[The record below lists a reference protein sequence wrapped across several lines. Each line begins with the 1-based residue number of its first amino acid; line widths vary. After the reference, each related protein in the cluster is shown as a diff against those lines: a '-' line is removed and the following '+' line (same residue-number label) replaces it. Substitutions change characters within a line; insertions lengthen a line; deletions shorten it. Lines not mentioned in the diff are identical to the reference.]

1 MSTGQGAARLTA
13 QLSAHRVVLIRH
25 AEPEI
30 EPAIP
35 AAEWRLSAA
44 GREAAESLAGSLS
57 EYSFERVTSSPEP
70 KALETAQAIAAKLG
84 GLPVDVQAG
93 FCEHARRSA

>member
-25 AEPEI
+25 GEPEI

-44 GREAAESLAGSLS
+44 GRDAAASLAGRLGD
-57 EYSFERVTSSPEP
+57 YSFACVTSSP
-70 KALETAQAIAAKLG
+70 
-84 GLPVDVQAG
+84 
-93 FCEHARRSA
+93 